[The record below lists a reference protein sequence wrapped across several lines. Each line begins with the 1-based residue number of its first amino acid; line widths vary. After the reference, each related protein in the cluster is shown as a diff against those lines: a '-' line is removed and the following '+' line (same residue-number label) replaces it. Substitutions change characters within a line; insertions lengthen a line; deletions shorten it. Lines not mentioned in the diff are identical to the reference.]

1 MPTGYL
7 PVGDNIAHLNPLG
20 GQGMSVAAVHAEILR
35 DKLTTRAEDGS
46 GLRGLSEEFVRDA
59 VAASSA
65 AWRIV
70 TMRDLQHPST
80 KGKRPDNFERMR
92 KIMRGIDRLVFE
104 DADIHHLTL
113 KVRNMIA
120 DPDDLRTSEIVER
133 ALASA

>member
-1 MPTGYL
+1 MPEGYL

-35 DKLTTRAEDGS
+35 ERLTARTDNGS
-46 GLRGLSEEFVRDA
+46 GLEGFSKEFVRDA
-59 VAASSA
+59 VNASAA

-80 KGKRPDNFERMR
+80 KGKRPENFEEMR
-92 KIMRGIDRLVFE
+92 NIMRGIDRLVLE

-120 DPDDLRTSEIVER
+120 EPSVLRAPEMVER
-133 ALASA
+133 ALAVA